1 MGPTDSRTLGAH
13 DVANEIPVGLRWGTT
28 MIKPNLFIVGFG
40 RSGSTSLYKYLK
52 QHPDIYMSTSKEP
65 KFFCAEMVQ
74 GAQTSSVDTLSEY
87 LELFAGA
94 TGEKVLGEASTM
106 YVLSEEAAG
115 RIHDFNPDAKIVLLL
130 RNPVG
135 FLQSW
140 HSLGVRDG
148 YESEPDLMAA
158 LDLEDERT
166 AAGGAENR
174 GAAVSYRYRHVIH
187 NAPQSVQR
195 WYDVFGPDQVKVIVF
210 DDLSDRTEETYRDLL
225 EFLEVDTDSV
235 PDFEVH
241 NSAKAFGTPKA
252 KWVAGLMHNPKVAR
266 TVRRVLPERALGVRS
281 GLQKLLTNRVE
292 RQALAPDDRA
302 ALVEEF
308 TPVVKELEKIVDR
321 DLSDWYR
328 T

>member
-1 MGPTDSRTLGAH
+1 MT
-13 DVANEIPVGLRWGTT
+13 
-28 MIKPNLFIVGFG
+28 KPNFFIVGFG

-65 KFFCAEMVQ
+65 KFFCGEMLQ
-74 GAQTSSVDTLSEY
+74 GAGTSSVDTLPEY

-94 TGEKVLGEASTM
+94 TGEKVLGEASTL
-106 YVLSEEAAG
+106 YILSEEAAG
-115 RIHDFNPDAKIVLLL
+115 RIHEFNPDAKIVILL

-148 YESEPDLMAA
+148 YESEPDLMRA

-195 WYDVFGPDQVKVIVF
+195 WYDVFGPEQVKVIVF
-210 DDLSDRTEETYRDLL
+210 DDLSERTEEVYRDLL
-225 EFLEVDTDSV
+225 GFLEVD
-235 PDFEVH
+235 PELIPNFEVH
-241 NSAKAFGTPKA
+241 NSAQAFGTPKA
-252 KWVAGLMHNPKVAR
+252 KWIGNFMHNPKIAR
-266 TVRRVLPERALGVRS
+266 AVRRVLPQRALGVRS
-281 GLQKLLTNRVE
+281 ALRKLLTNRVE
-292 RQALAPDDRA
+292 RQVLAPDDRA
-302 ALVEEF
+302 ALVDEF
-308 TPVVKELEKIVDR
+308 TPVVKELERIVDR
-321 DLSDWYR
+321 DLSDWVR
-328 T
+328 N